1 MAAYFTSCIL
11 NFFFRLQANVPLMIN
26 FILRKYFRGNLNKA
40 NSLVQIDVTEIACE
54 IASEIASEIALF
66 RFPHKIFLEDTLI
79 H

>member
-11 NFFFRLQANVPLMIN
+11 NFFFRLQANVPLTIN

-54 IASEIASEIALF
+54 IASEIALF